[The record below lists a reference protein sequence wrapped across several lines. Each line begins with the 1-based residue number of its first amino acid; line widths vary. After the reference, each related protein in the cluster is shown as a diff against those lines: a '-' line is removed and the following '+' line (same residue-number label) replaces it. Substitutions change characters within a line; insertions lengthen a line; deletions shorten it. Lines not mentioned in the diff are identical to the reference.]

1 MTSKQITYKMNNL
14 RKMGGVAVLL
24 ATTLAI
30 ADSALAINLS
40 IGNSSNNITFGGDD
54 IGQSFINDPTGTG
67 ASILLNDWTFAV
79 IDLDFT
85 SVPFNP
91 VPVIGREL
99 RVFTGNGNSGTQI
112 GSSLTSTVTTLAGRT
127 ATRWTFAGGLT
138 LIDNQTYTAV
148 LVGGTSFPG
157 GILVFDASDVNP
169 YANGFTTSG
178 SNPFSADFD
187 TVFSAN
193 FSSAAAPVPFDFEP
207 SAGLAVIG
215 GLWLGRKYLK
225 NRQNKLKE

>member
-1 MTSKQITYKMNNL
+1 MTSKQITCKMNNL

-30 ADSALAINLS
+30 ADSAFAINLS
-40 IGNSSNNITFGGDD
+40 IGNSSSNTNFGGDD

-79 IDLDFT
+79 IDLDFDT
-85 SVPFNP
+85 GSN
-91 VPVIGREL
+91 PVIGREL

-112 GSSLTSTVTTLAGRT
+112 GSSLTSIVTTLAGLN

-148 LVGGTSFPG
+148 LVGGTSFPIG
-157 GILVFDASDVNP
+157 FLLFNASSANP
-169 YANGFTTSG
+169 YANGFATSG
-178 SNPFSADFD
+178 SEPLGESEEVD

-193 FSSAAAPVPFDFEP
+193 FAPIPFDFEP

>member
-30 ADSALAINLS
+30 ADSAFAINLS
-40 IGNSSNNITFGGDD
+40 IGNSSSNTNFGGNG

-79 IDLDFT
+79 VDFD
-85 SVPFNP
+85 SFNP
-91 VPVIGREL
+91 VVGQEL
-99 RVFTGNGNSGTQI
+99 RIFDGNGNGGTQI
-112 GSSLTSTVTTLAGRT
+112 GSSSTSIVTFLAGRT

-148 LVGGTSFPG
+148 LVGGSF
-157 GILVFDASDVNP
+157 LFDASDVNP
-169 YANGFTTSG
+169 YANGFATFG
-178 SNPFSADFD
+178 SQPFDIGENFD

-193 FSSAAAPVPFDFEP
+193 FSPAATPVPFDFEP
-207 SAGLAVIG
+207 SAGLAVLG